1 MGHDSLREASELLG
15 QERRSGQSS
24 EHRCSH
30 RLLNAPQNIISTP
43 VSNTTYH
50 CFCAHTHTGST
61 AVQKNCSTACT
72 TLLRACSC
80 LVSGGRSSLSYLSCD
95 LCGGDGSSHGGG
107 SGQSTR
113 RRWCEKGHGRRHGL
127 AHAQVLTTQVEQVHG
142 GDSVLGRLSLLI
154 LCTQE
159 MSRPPSEVPP
169 TSHRAPP

>member
-1 MGHDSLREASELLG
+1 MLPPPPERTTEHNQYSCLKHYNPVLQETLHTTASVHIQAEKL
-15 QERRSGQSS
+15 
-24 EHRCSH
+24 
-30 RLLNAPQNIISTP
+30 P
-43 VSNTTYH
+43 H
-50 CFCAHTHTGST
+50 CIYYT
-61 AVQKNCSTACT
+61 
-72 TLLRACSC
+72 RACSC
-80 LVSGGRSSLSYLSCD
+80 ALSLGGRSSLSYLSCD

-113 RRWCEKGHGRRHGL
+113 RCWCEKGHGWRHGF

-142 GDSVLGRLSLLI
+142 GDGVLGRLSLLI

>member
-1 MGHDSLREASELLG
+1 MLPPPPERTTEHNQYSCLKYYNPALQETLHTTASVHIQAEKLR
-15 QERRSGQSS
+15 
-24 EHRCSH
+24 
-30 RLLNAPQNIISTP
+30 
-43 VSNTTYH
+43 
-50 CFCAHTHTGST
+50 
-61 AVQKNCSTACT
+61 TACT

-80 LVSGGRSSLSYLSCD
+80 ALFLGGRSSLSYLSCD

-113 RRWCEKGHGRRHGL
+113 RRWCEKGHGWRHGF

-142 GDSVLGRLSLLI
+142 GDGVLGRLSLLI